1 MSNYWMRLIQYGLPT
16 ALALGLSSSLQA
28 IVAMPSPEAVVRA
41 FVDAE
46 NAHSVERILAT
57 TAITLDVRLFR
68 ADGTAQYEKVR
79 TRQEQRTTFADAI
92 QKNPDSQFHIISVIV
107 SGPVVITRDEATG
120 LPQGA
125 REFALTAYRVVN
137 GRISQ
142 MWLLN
147 TEGVKYAGNTP
158 D

>member
-1 MSNYWMRLIQYGLPT
+1 VKRAEDAEILRFCQDQNASDNQLLARAPLGIPGKYGFPLPYVIARKT
-16 ALALGLSSSLQA
+16 RGPL
-28 IVAMPSPEAVVRA
+28 VRA

-57 TAITLDVRLFR
+57 TADTLDVRLFR

-107 SGPVVITRDEATG
+107 SGP
-120 LPQGA
+120 L
-125 REFALTAYRVVN
+125 
-137 GRISQ
+137 
-142 MWLLN
+142 
-147 TEGVKYAGNTP
+147 
-158 D
+158 